1 MLTKDLQILM
11 NCQVESLVPFLKGYI
26 PRTEKTSRIN
36 TKEQPRNQDIGM
48 LFQSLNI
55 VR

>member
-11 NCQVESLVPFLKGYI
+11 NCQVESLVPFLKGYTL
-26 PRTEKTSRIN
+26 RTEKKKHQGKTQKN
-36 TKEQPRNQDIGM
+36 NQDLGM

>member
-26 PRTEKTSRIN
+26 LRTEKKHQGKTQKN
-36 TKEQPRNQDIGM
+36 NQDLGM

-55 VR
+55 AR